1 MKHLL
6 LAGMILNAGPA
17 LAWNESQDF
26 RGLKIYEATGE
37 GISLSLVCDPEGA
50 MIPPEN
56 HLMIKAGGETYSGE
70 YKISTADREFEGTVQ
85 SGTMVSN
92 EREAW
97 DEVIAVL
104 KSGSEL
110 NVSINGMNYAV
121 STGEAFA
128 VKCGTSEE

>member
-1 MKHLL
+1 M
-6 LAGMILNAGPA
+6 
-17 LAWNESQDF
+17 AWDESKDF
-26 RGLKIYEATGE
+26 RGLRIYKATGE
-37 GISLSLVCDPEGA
+37 GIELSLVCDPDGA

-104 KSGSEL
+104 KSGPEL
-110 NVSINGMNYAV
+110 KVSINGMDYTVN
-121 STGEAFA
+121 TGEAFA
-128 VKCGTSEE
+128 GKCGTSEE